1 MREIFHRLLAQTAL
15 QGRDVAVW
23 TIGTSGDRMDRW
35 LGRCRDHDVRNARTN
50 GDGCGH
56 RWASVRTQFCSG
68 TRRGATAV
76 VFGSNGRGI
85 ASRAGDSP
93 GLPRGLGVGSSGA
106 DGLHH
111 ILARHLRFLARD
123 NISGDANAFGRGLI
137 FLDKGAATSRDNGA
151 RGMNGRGGRSDSNH
165 RGSDSRDG
173 GRGNGGDGLLGLGTA
188 AVAPT
193 SLRDVRAVA
202 GGGAGFVLA
211 IPNQPRRTRVAG
223 DAVFVA
229 DEETL
234 SMAVRLWFVSHLLPG
249 RLQLLIADA
258 LVTFVQFAVDA
269 TMLTLQEMVGH
280 ANHGRLRGHLLRGH
294 LDSRSCRSALI
305 NLSLI
310 LLILGSLVM
319 PLVDPGRAGSGH
331 LGRADLLSFVKDQAF
346 VAVLHDSRERAVLQ
360 VQGANDKILGVAVVA
375 DNIHHGPVLA
385 WNTDG
390 WPWIIDARH
399 EGASP
404 DPVEAI
410 TRVAFLHFGG
420 AIYASAGISQWH
432 GDQIFGTRHL
442 GASPV
447 AAGAGASVA
456 ADFLRTTVYA
466 GFSGR
471 VQISTPE
478 VEIGAA

>member
-1 MREIFHRLLAQTAL
+1 MREIFHRLLAQAAL

-68 TRRGATAV
+68 TCRGATAV

-85 ASRAGDSP
+85 ASRAGDGP

-151 RGMNGRGGRSDSNH
+151 RGMNGRGGRSDSDH

-193 SLRDVRAVA
+193 SLRDIRAVA
-202 GGGAGFVLA
+202 GGSAGFVLA
-211 IPNQPRRTRVAG
+211 IPNKPRRTRVAG

-234 SMAVRLWFVSHLLPG
+234 SMAVRLWFVSHRLPG

-269 TMLTLQEMVGH
+269 TMLTLQEMVDH
-280 ANHGRLRGHLLRGH
+280 ASHGRLWRDLH
-294 LDSRSCRSALI
+294 SRRSALI

-310 LLILGSLVM
+310 LLIHGSLVM
-319 PLVDPGRAGSGH
+319 PLVDPGRAGSRH
-331 LGRADLLSFVKDQAF
+331 LGRADLLSLVKDQAF

-360 VQGANDKILGVAVVA
+360 VQGAKDKILGVAVVT
-375 DNIHHGPVLA
+375 DKIDHRPVFA
-385 WNTDG
+385 WKTDG
-390 WPWIIDARH
+390 WPWIIDTRH

-404 DPVEAI
+404 DPIEAI
-410 TRVAFLHFGG
+410 ARVAFLHFDG
-420 AIYASAGISQWH
+420 AIYASAGVGQWH
-432 GDQIFGTRHL
+432 GDQIFGTRHWCKP
-442 GASPV
+442 SY
-447 AAGAGASVA
+447 
-456 ADFLRTTVYA
+456 RR
-466 GFSGR
+466 GR
-471 VQISTPE
+471 CKCC
-478 VEIGAA
+478 

>member
-1 MREIFHRLLAQTAL
+1 MREIFHRLLAQAAL

-68 TRRGATAV
+68 TSRGATAV

-85 ASRAGDSP
+85 GSR
-93 GLPRGLGVGSSGA
+93 A

-151 RGMNGRGGRSDSNH
+151 RGMNGRGGRSDSDH

-173 GRGNGGDGLLGLGTA
+173 GRGNGGDGILGLGTA

-193 SLRDVRAVA
+193 SLRDIRAVA
-202 GGGAGFVLA
+202 GGSAGFVLA

-249 RLQLLIADA
+249 RL
-258 LVTFVQFAVDA
+258 
-269 TMLTLQEMVGH
+269 
-280 ANHGRLRGHLLRGH
+280 
-294 LDSRSCRSALI
+294 
-305 NLSLI
+305 
-310 LLILGSLVM
+310 
-319 PLVDPGRAGSGH
+319 
-331 LGRADLLSFVKDQAF
+331 
-346 VAVLHDSRERAVLQ
+346 
-360 VQGANDKILGVAVVA
+360 
-375 DNIHHGPVLA
+375 
-385 WNTDG
+385 
-390 WPWIIDARH
+390 
-399 EGASP
+399 
-404 DPVEAI
+404 
-410 TRVAFLHFGG
+410 
-420 AIYASAGISQWH
+420 
-432 GDQIFGTRHL
+432 
-442 GASPV
+442 
-447 AAGAGASVA
+447 
-456 ADFLRTTVYA
+456 
-466 GFSGR
+466 
-471 VQISTPE
+471 
-478 VEIGAA
+478 